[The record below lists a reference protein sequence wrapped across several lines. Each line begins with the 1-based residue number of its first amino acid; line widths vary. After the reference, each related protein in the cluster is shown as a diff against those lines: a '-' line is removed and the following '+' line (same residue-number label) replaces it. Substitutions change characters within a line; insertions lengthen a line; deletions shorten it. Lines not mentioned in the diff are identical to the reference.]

1 MSARGGVLG
10 AATVAMGLIAGVFYT
25 FATAVIL
32 GLGESS
38 DRTFVEAMQNINVEI
53 ENPVFFL
60 SFLGAPVL
68 AAVALVQEWRGGRSP
83 AFPWIVAGLAV
94 YVVGAFLVTLGAN
107 LPLNDELA
115 DAGAPDRIADPA
127 AVREDFEDPWI
138 AWNIVRTVASTAAL
152 ACLARALMLYGRTQR
167 P

>member
-1 MSARGGVLG
+1 MTARGVVLG

-38 DRTFVEAMQNINVEI
+38 DRTFVEAMQHINVEI

-68 AAVALVQEWRGGRSP
+68 AAVALVQEWRGGRGP

-94 YVVGAFLVTLGAN
+94 YVVGAFLVTIGAN
-107 LPLNDELA
+107 VPLNDELA
-115 DAGAPDRIADPA
+115 DAGAPDRIADLA

-138 AWNIVRTVASTAAL
+138 AWNIVRTVASTVAL
-152 ACLARALMLYGRTQR
+152 ACLARALMLYGRAQR

>member
-1 MSARGGVLG
+1 MSARGVVLG
-10 AATVAMGLIAGVFYT
+10 AATVLMGLIAGVFYT

-38 DRTFVEAMQNINVEI
+38 DRTFVEAMQHINVEI

-94 YVVGAFLVTLGAN
+94 YVVGAFLVTIGAN
-107 LPLNDELA
+107 IPLNDELA
-115 DAGAPDRIADPA
+115 DAGAPDRIADLA

-138 AWNIVRTVASTAAL
+138 AWNIVRTVASTVAL
-152 ACLARALMLYGRTQR
+152 ACLARALVLYGRAER

>member
-1 MSARGGVLG
+1 MSGRGAALG
-10 AATVAMGLIAGVFYT
+10 AATIAMGLIAGVFYT

-60 SFLGAPVL
+60 SFLGAL
-68 AAVALVQEWRGGRSP
+68 ALPAVALVLEWRRGRSE

-94 YVVGAFLVTLGAN
+94 YLVGAFVVTVGAN
-107 LPLNDELA
+107 VPLNDELA
-115 DAGAPDRIADPA
+115 DAGAPDRIADLA
-127 AVREDFEDPWI
+127 AAREDFEDPWI
-138 AWNIVRTVASTAAL
+138 AWNVVRTVASTVAL
-152 ACLARALMLYGRTQR
+152 GCLARALVLFGRAQR